1 VVEETATNPGQTASR
16 RPELLADVQS
26 AFPFTLFP
34 DSINID
40 RRKITVIHR
49 AIFGKSIVVSVP
61 LADIHRVELS
71 TGPRF
76 GSLKIMAKFFD
87 DKPVTVNFLTKSDA
101 FLVKRLLDGF
111 IIAIERNIDCSRMQK
126 HELIAIL
133 KGLGQGVAD

>member
-1 VVEETATNPGQTASR
+1 MSEPRNRTDKTTSK

-34 DSINID
+34 DGINID

-49 AIFGKSIVVSVP
+49 AFLGKSVVLSVP

-71 TGPRF
+71 TGPIL

-87 DKPVTVNFLTKSDA
+87 DKPVTVNFLKKSDA

-111 IIAIERNIDCSRMQK
+111 IIAIERNIDCSTMPRD
-126 HELIAIL
+126 ELTAML

>member
-1 VVEETATNPGQTASR
+1 MSETRARSDQTKPR

-49 AIFGKSIVVSVP
+49 AFLGKSVVVSVP

-71 TGPRF
+71 TGPLL

-87 DKPVTVNFLTKSDA
+87 KPGIEKASFEKHIEKFKPSLISAA
-101 FLVKRLLDGF
+101 FNNEG
-111 IIAIERNIDCSRMQK
+111 
-126 HELIAIL
+126 
-133 KGLGQGVAD
+133 

>member
-1 VVEETATNPGQTASR
+1 MSEPRINSDRTTPR

-34 DSINID
+34 DNINID

-49 AIFGKSIVVSVP
+49 AFLGKTIVVSVP

-71 TGPRF
+71 TGPVL

-87 DKPVTVNFLTKSDA
+87 DKPVTVNFLKKSDA

-111 IIAIERNIDCSRMQK
+111 IIAIERNIDCSSMPK
-126 HELIAIL
+126 GELIAML

>member
-1 VVEETATNPGQTASR
+1 MSETRNESGRITSR

-49 AIFGKSIVVSVP
+49 AFLNKSRVVSVP

-71 TGPRF
+71 TGPLL

-87 DKPVTVNFLTKSDA
+87 DKPVTVNFLKKSDA
-101 FLVKRLLDGF
+101 FLVKRLIDGF
-111 IIAIERNIDCSRMQK
+111 IIAIERNIDCSSMPK
-126 HELIAIL
+126 GELIAML
-133 KGLGQGVAD
+133 KGLGQGVPD

>member
-1 VVEETATNPGQTASR
+1 MSEPRSKSDRKTSK
-16 RPELLADVQS
+16 RPELLIDVQS

-40 RRKITVIHR
+40 RRKITIIHR
-49 AIFGKSIVVSVP
+49 AFLGKSIVVSVP

-71 TGPRF
+71 TGPIL
-76 GSLKIMAKFFD
+76 GSIKIMARFFD
-87 DKPVTVNFLTKSDA
+87 DKPLTVNFLKKSDA

-111 IIAIERNIDCSRMQK
+111 IIAIERNIDCSTMPRN
-126 HELIAIL
+126 ELIAML

>member
-1 VVEETATNPGQTASR
+1 MSEADTGTVRETPK

-49 AIFGKSIVVSVP
+49 AFLSKSVVVSVP
-61 LADIHRVELS
+61 LADIHRVELT
-71 TGPRF
+71 TGPVLA
-76 GSLKIMAKFFD
+76 SLKIMAKFFD
-87 DKPVTVNFLTKSDA
+87 NKPLSVNFLKKSDA

-111 IIAIERNIDCSRMQK
+111 IIAIERNLDCSIMPK
-126 HELIAIL
+126 DELIAML
-133 KGLGQGVAD
+133 KSLGQGVAD

>member
-1 VVEETATNPGQTASR
+1 MDETPTGSDRMTTE

-26 AFPFTLFP
+26 AFPFSLFP

-49 AIFGKSIVVSVP
+49 AFLAKSVVVSVP

-71 TGPRF
+71 TGMLL

-87 DKPVTVNFLTKSDA
+87 DEPLTVNSLKTSDA
-101 FLVKRLLDGF
+101 FLVKRLLVGF
-111 IIAIERNIDCSRMQK
+111 IIAIERNIDCSSMPK
-126 HELIAIL
+126 EELIAML
-133 KGLGQGVAD
+133 TGLGQGVAD